1 MDLKTLTAMNVKKN
15 EVKLFRPIYGHNKQN
30 IYWFKNSISILYIIL
45 SGNSEEAFF
54 SYGYNKKKS
63 TLLYSFG
70 EERILNVITST
81 AFKKHLN
88 EILHERRTSKEFSA
102 LFYYLPFI
110 TDRKEHINQW

>member
-1 MDLKTLTAMNVKKN
+1 M
-15 EVKLFRPIYGHNKQN
+15 
-30 IYWFKNSISILYIIL
+30 
-45 SGNSEEAFF
+45 SGDSEEAFF
-54 SYGYNKKKS
+54 SYGYNKEKS

-110 TDRKEHINQW
+110 TDRKEHINQWRNNVNLNPIDCSLQFLRGLSTTGTQF